1 MYKHTLAGGPKQR
14 SGVEPEFVVESPADR
29 VEDRQGIRLLAGSPQ
44 EGDEARLHGLGI
56 WHFEQMAGWT
66 PRNIEWVGSY
76 LAFPGRIER
85 EDWVGQAKTLS
96 TGGETEFAMRA
107 KAGLVETSR
116 DDGSAGQDN
125 VAELVTDGDALAGK
139 PEDKPAP

>member
-1 MYKHTLAGGPKQR
+1 MARVARARNAAGAPAAGFIR
-14 SGVEPEFVVESPADR
+14 SSML
-29 VEDRQGIRLLAGSPQ
+29 I
-44 EGDEARLHGLGI
+44 
-56 WHFEQMAGWT
+56 
-66 PRNIEWVGSY
+66 GSY

-125 VAELVTDGDALAGK
+125 VAELVTDGDAAAGK